1 MPSALPTNGVHD
13 NHVFRGGNPQA
24 RPRSTEPLSTTGLL
38 DGYTYE
44 DITPVIGREFTGLQ
58 VVDLLKASNSDDL
71 IRDLAVTGNSPR
83 KFPL

>member
-1 MPSALPTNGVHD
+1 MPSALPTNGV
-13 NHVFRGGNPQA
+13 HVFRGGNPQA